1 MNLRTM
7 FDSYRGIPKEA
18 KYLIYATL
26 LPSVAYGMLYTDLA
40 YFSPQSK
47 DYPISTMGLIVAT
60 MGISMV
66 VAGIPL
72 GMIADRYGRKKVLV
86 AGNIVASAALP
97 IFALTADPDDSDDCC
112 NS

>member
-1 MNLRTM
+1 MNLRAM

-40 YFSPQSK
+40 YFLTTIQGLS
-47 DYPISTMGLIVAT
+47 DFTMGLIVAI

-72 GMIADRYGRKKVLV
+72 GMIADRYGRKKVLSRRQHS
-86 AGNIVASAALP
+86 G
-97 IFALTADPDDSDDCC
+97 
-112 NS
+112 